1 MKTWD
6 CPGPGPG
13 QGPPCRQ
20 GAAGAAAGR
29 AQPSP
34 RAHMG
39 APDVAAAPQL
49 ERERSPEE
57 RREEEK
63 EEEEEGFC
71 GARSYL
77 RAWLSALAVQSHSPG
92 ESPPSL
98 RSSRPPA
105 SPRCPA
111 S

>member
-1 MKTWD
+1 
-6 CPGPGPG
+6 
-13 QGPPCRQ
+13 
-20 GAAGAAAGR
+20 
-29 AQPSP
+29 
-34 RAHMG
+34 MG

-92 ESPPSL
+92 ESPPLTPLLPAARLASL
-98 RSSRPPA
+98 PGKL
-105 SPRCPA
+105 SPRVGWLQRGA
-111 S
+111 QDT